1 MSQVFADSLEAL
13 IQQYKEIDGW
23 AGSEG
28 DRVKILRDI
37 RKASTNP
44 EYWIIFAKK
53 LWIVAKEAKEKE
65 DQFREEVLSMIDFSQ
80 GK

>member
-1 MSQVFADSLEAL
+1 MSQVFADGLEAL
-13 IQQYKEIDGW
+13 IHQYKGIDEW

-44 EYWIIFAKK
+44 EYWIGFAQK
-53 LWIVAKEAKEKE
+53 LFIVAKEAKEKE